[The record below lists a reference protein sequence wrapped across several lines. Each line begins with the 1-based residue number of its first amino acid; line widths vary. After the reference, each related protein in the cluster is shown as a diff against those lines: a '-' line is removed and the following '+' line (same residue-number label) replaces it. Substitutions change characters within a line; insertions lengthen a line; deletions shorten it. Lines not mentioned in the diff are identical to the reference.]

1 MAKVAWILGAGFS
14 APLGGP
20 LLKGLLTPSAWHQVK
35 HEYGTRFPSVFR
47 LEGAWASTLY
57 QYGRKFELGDLFPSI
72 SGGEQLWGD
81 AETFIDELD
90 AEAVRLA
97 TIPNIAPQDF
107 GHLERAASILEA
119 SVVDLA
125 GMTRAPSW
133 ARP

>member
-57 QYGRKFELGDLFPSI
+57 QYGRKFEVGDLFPSI
-72 SGGEQLWGD
+72 SGGGQLRGGT
-81 AETFIDELD
+81 ATVIGELGPG
-90 AEAVRLA
+90 AG
-97 TIPNIAPQDF
+97 APFALPD
-107 GHLERAASILEA
+107 
-119 SVVDLA
+119 
-125 GMTRAPSW
+125 
-133 ARP
+133 